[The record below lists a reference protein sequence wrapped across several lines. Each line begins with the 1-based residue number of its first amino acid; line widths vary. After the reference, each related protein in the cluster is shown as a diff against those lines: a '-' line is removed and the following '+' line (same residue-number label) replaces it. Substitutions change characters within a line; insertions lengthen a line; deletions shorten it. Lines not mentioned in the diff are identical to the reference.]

1 MYFSWPRGQRPRSQ
15 NRWGT
20 TRWPHFQWPWPTRAT
35 QQGTGKEIPDRTEW
49 VNIVAWRGLASLC
62 EGYVKKGS
70 MLYVEGR
77 LTTRSY
83 EKEGTKFYVTEVVA
97 ENIQLCGSKQREQV
111 KGARV
116 QAQGASQG
124 SVRQRTAKPDEPL
137 TFLTMKRAYISGK
150 ITGPTLSPQRTLN

>member
-1 MYFSWPRGQRPRSQ
+1 MSVNKCIFLGHVGKDPEVKTVGDNKVATFSMAMTDKGYK
-15 NRWGT
+15 
-20 TRWPHFQWPWPTRAT
+20 TRD
-35 QQGTGKEIPDRTEW
+35 GKEIPDRTEW

-97 ENIQLCGSKQREQV
+97 ENIQLCGGKQEGSSTGSNGSSAGSKPEQY
-111 KGARV
+111 
-116 QAQGASQG
+116 ASAPP
-124 SVRQRTAKPDEPL
+124 TDEPL
-137 TFLTMKRAYISGK
+137 PF
-150 ITGPTLSPQRTLN
+150 

>member
-1 MYFSWPRGQRPRSQ
+1 MSVNKCIFLGNVGKDPEVKTVGDNKVATFSMAMTDKGY
-15 NRWGT
+15 T
-20 TRWPHFQWPWPTRAT
+20 TRD
-35 QQGTGKEIPDRTEW
+35 GKEIPDRTEW

-97 ENIQLCGSKQREQV
+97 ENIQLCGRQTRGRAREQ
-111 KGARV
+111 GPSA
-116 QAQGASQG
+116 GSQG
-124 SVRQRTAKPDEPL
+124 
-137 TFLTMKRAYISGK
+137 
-150 ITGPTLSPQRTLN
+150 

>member
-1 MYFSWPRGQRPRSQ
+1 MSVNKCIFIGHVGKDPEVKTVGDNKVATFSMAMTDKGY
-15 NRWGT
+15 T
-20 TRWPHFQWPWPTRAT
+20 TRD
-35 QQGTGKEIPDRTEW
+35 GKEIPDRTEW

-97 ENIQLCGSKQREQV
+97 ENIQLCGKVE
-111 KGARV
+111 KAEAKADPK
-116 QAQGASQG
+116 AQPKDEYASAPQ
-124 SVRQRTAKPDEPL
+124 TDEPL
-137 TFLTMKRAYISGK
+137 PF
-150 ITGPTLSPQRTLN
+150 